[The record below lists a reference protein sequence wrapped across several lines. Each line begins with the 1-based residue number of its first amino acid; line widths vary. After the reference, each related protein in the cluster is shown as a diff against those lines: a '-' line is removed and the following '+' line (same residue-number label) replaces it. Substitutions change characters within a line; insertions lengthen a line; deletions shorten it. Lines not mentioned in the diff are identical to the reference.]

1 MTELNIAYSYNGN
14 DMFTEEK
21 QSDDSLLEY
30 QQPQQSQQSQQLQ
43 QLQQQSQQLQQQSQI
58 QSQIQPQIQSQI
70 QPQIQAQIQPL
81 SPMNNNYYIN
91 QGQPQQPQLIKK
103 QPVYQQRNPEYSFW
117 DRMAL
122 ARNDVFK
129 LALLALVIVL
139 GISIEKIGNHYIN
152 QYLSDNI
159 LSSVQE
165 FIVRVSYPIMIFIFL
180 WIIKSL

>member
-21 QSDDSLLEY
+21 QSDDNLLEY
-30 QQPQQSQQSQQLQ
+30 QQPQQLQ
-43 QLQQQSQQLQQQSQI
+43 QLQQQQPQIQQQSQ
-58 QSQIQPQIQSQI
+58 QSQQPQIQ
-70 QPQIQAQIQPL
+70 QPQIQAQIQPQIQPL
-81 SPMNNNYYIN
+81 TPMNNNYYIN
-91 QGQPQQPQLIKK
+91 QGQPQQLIKK
-103 QPVYQQRNPEYSFW
+103 QQVYQQRNPEYSFW

-122 ARNDVFK
+122 SRNDVFK

-139 GISIEKIGNHYIN
+139 GISIERIGNHYIN

-159 LSSVQE
+159 LSSIQE

>member
-21 QSDDSLLEY
+21 QSDDNLLEY
-30 QQPQQSQQSQQLQ
+30 QQPQQLQ
-43 QLQQQSQQLQQQSQI
+43 QLQQQQPQIQQQSQ
-58 QSQIQPQIQSQI
+58 QSQQPQIQ
-70 QPQIQAQIQPL
+70 QPQIQAQIQPQIQPL
-81 SPMNNNYYIN
+81 TPMNNNYYIN
-91 QGQPQQPQLIKK
+91 QGQPQQQLIKK
-103 QPVYQQRNPEYSFW
+103 QQVYQQRNPEYSFW

-122 ARNDVFK
+122 SRNDVFK

-139 GISIEKIGNHYIN
+139 GISIERIGNHYIN

-159 LSSVQE
+159 LSSIQE